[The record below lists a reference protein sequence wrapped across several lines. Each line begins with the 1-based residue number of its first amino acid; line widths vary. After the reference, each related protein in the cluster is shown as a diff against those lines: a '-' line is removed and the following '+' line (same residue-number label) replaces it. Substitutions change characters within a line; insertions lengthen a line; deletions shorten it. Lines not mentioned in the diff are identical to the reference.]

1 MTFIYIYIICFILY
15 TTFTYILHIIC
26 FILIKLQMASA
37 PFFIACFSVQVLE
50 IRISNYSL

>member
-1 MTFIYIYIICFILY
+1 MTYIYIICFIFY